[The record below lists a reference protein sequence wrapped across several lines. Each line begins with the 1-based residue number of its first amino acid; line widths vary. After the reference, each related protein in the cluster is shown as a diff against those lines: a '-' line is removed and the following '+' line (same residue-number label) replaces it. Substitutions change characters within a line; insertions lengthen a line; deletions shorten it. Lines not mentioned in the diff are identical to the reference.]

1 MPTGYQIYRQ
11 DGLYYLTFQI
21 IDWVDIFTRQLYRD
35 IVIES
40 FRYCRNNKGMR
51 LWAYVIMSNHVHVIM
66 SAESGNLSDLIR
78 DFKRHTAS
86 HILRSIDRKTE
97 SRRDWMLKRFE
108 FAAMRHKRNSQY
120 QFWTQEN
127 HAIEL
132 ESHNFTMQK
141 LAYIHENPVR
151 AGLVDHADD
160 WLYSSQRNYVDKG
173 GLLEIDL
180 LDLF

>member
-1 MPTGYQIYRQ
+1 MPTGYRIDRQ
-11 DGLYYLTFQI
+11 NGLYFMTFTVV
-21 IDWVDIFTRQLYRD
+21 DWVDVFSRKNYRD
-35 IVIES
+35 IVIDS
-40 FRYCRNNKGMR
+40 FRYCQEYKGMR
-51 LWAYVIMSNHVHVIM
+51 LSSYVIMTNHIHVIM
-66 SAESGNLSDLIR
+66 SAENNNLSDLIR

-86 HILRSIDRKTE
+86 HILKAINTNRE

-120 QFWTQEN
+120 QFWRQDN

-132 ESHNFTMQK
+132 ESHKFIMQK

-151 AGLVDHADD
+151 AGFVDHADD

-173 GLLEIDL
+173 GLLDINL
-180 LDLF
+180 LDLY

>member
-1 MPTGYQIYRQ
+1 
-11 DGLYYLTFQI
+11 
-21 IDWVDIFTRQLYRD
+21 
-35 IVIES
+35 
-40 FRYCRNNKGMR
+40 
-51 LWAYVIMSNHVHVIM
+51 
-66 SAESGNLSDLIR
+66 
-78 DFKRHTAS
+78 
-86 HILRSIDRKTE
+86 
-97 SRRDWMLKRFE
+97 MLKRFE

-120 QFWTQEN
+120 QFWTHEN
-127 HAIEL
+127 HAVEL
-132 ESHNFTMQK
+132 ESQKFRMQK